1 MKFVHAAD
9 LHLDSPLAG
18 LDRYEGAPVEL
29 LRSATRRAM
38 ENLVQWCIQEE
49 AQLLLLAGDLFD
61 GDWKDYSTGLF
72 FIAQMNRLR
81 QQGIRVVL
89 VKGNHDAA
97 SQISKALALPDNV
110 TELSHQHPQSVA
122 FDELGICVHGQS
134 YARREE
140 TRDLAADYP
149 EARSGYLNVGLL
161 HTCVTGRPGHEPYAP
176 CKLDVLLGKGYD
188 YWALGHVHQREVLC
202 ESPWVVFSG
211 NLQGRHVRETG
222 AKGATLVRAESG
234 RIVGVEH
241 QPLDVVRFERLTVTA
256 EMEADWDDVL
266 QQASEAVER
275 AAEQCGERTLVVRVE
290 LVGSTAAH
298 AALNQDV
305 ERCEAELRSRALD
318 LERVWVERVRIRTR
332 PVQDVARLL
341 QRQDAIGQ
349 LMRHLRELGQ
359 DPEQLQATFAPYQ
372 ELLAKLPPE
381 ARMTEDGARWDDTAT
396 WVATLEEVERLLVT
410 RLLHDG
416 EWE

>member
-9 LHLDSPLAG
+9 LHLDSPLTG

-38 ENLVQWCIQEE
+38 ENLVRWCIEE
-49 AQLLLLAGDLFD
+49 DVRLLLLAGDLFD

-72 FIAQMNRLR
+72 FVAQMNRLR
-81 QQGIRVVL
+81 QHGIRVVM

-97 SQISKALALPDNV
+97 SQISKALSLPDNV
-110 TELSHQHPQSVA
+110 TELSHQRPQTVV
-122 FDELGICVHGQS
+122 FEDLGLCVHGQS

-140 TRDLAADYP
+140 VRDLSVDYP

-222 AKGATLVRAESG
+222 AKGATLVRVDSG
-234 RIVGVEH
+234 RIVEVEH
-241 QPLDVVRFERLTVTA
+241 HALDVVRFERLAVEA
-256 EMEADWDDVL
+256 KRAADWEDVL
-266 QQASEAVER
+266 QQANEAIER
-275 AAEQCGERTLVVRVE
+275 AVEQCGERMLVARVD

-298 AALNQDV
+298 GALTQDA

-318 LERVWVERVRIRTR
+318 LERVWIERVRVRTR
-332 PVQDVARLL
+332 PAHDVERLL
-341 QRQDAIGQ
+341 QRPDAMGQ
-349 LMRHLRELGQ
+349 LLRHLRELGR
-359 DPEQLQATFAPYQ
+359 DPQLLHATLAPYQ

-381 ARMTEDGARWDDTAT
+381 ARVTEDGTRWND
-396 WVATLEEVERLLVT
+396 VAAWLPVLEDVERMLLT
-410 RLLHDG
+410 RLLLDG
-416 EWE
+416 DSE